1 MRFPMLKGTRVS
13 LLQLL
18 QFSAFQSFSPKA
30 VSRHVAN
37 VFSKFGFLS
46 ARFVV
51 CLSGDRAEIL
61 RLSLRVASSSD
72 TCSSV
77 SFPLL

>member
-1 MRFPMLKGTRVS
+1 MCSPVLQGTRVG

-30 VSRHVAN
+30 GSRRVAIF
-37 VFSKFGFLS
+37 FSKFGFLS

-51 CLSGDRAEIL
+51 CLFGNRAEIL
-61 RLSLRVASSSD
+61 RLSLCEPSSSD
-72 TCSSV
+72 KC
-77 SFPLL
+77 PLS